1 MLQQIV
7 RIGTLDYEK
16 PKHTMNNKKKII
28 TKFRLKRIGAFLI
41 DAVIVSILLSIVYR
55 LTGFANFP
63 GVLTK
68 MIEINRTM
76 GETGTSDAT
85 IKVMSLFNEAF
96 LQSLIIWFCYDVV
109 TTLLFKGSTIGK
121 RVFRLKLTNINHKKG
136 KLTYGLLVIVR
147 SFFKFLSMFLFQGV
161 PFLLSVISIFANPK
175 SLAAYDRI
183 ARLEVADKNGV

>member
-1 MLQQIV
+1 M
-7 RIGTLDYEK
+7 R
-16 PKHTMNNKKKII
+16 KHTMNNKKKIV
-28 TKFRLKRIGAFLI
+28 TQFRLKRIVAFLI

-76 GETGTSDAT
+76 GETGTQDAT
-85 IKVMSLFNEAF
+85 VRVMSLFNEAF
-96 LQSLIIWFCYDVV
+96 LQALIIWFCYEVL
-109 TTLLFKGSTIGK
+109 TTLVLGSTFGK
-121 RVFRLKLTNINHKKG
+121 RIFRLKLTHINHQKG
-136 KLTYGLLVIVR
+136 KLTYGILVIVR
-147 SFFKFLSMFLFQGV
+147 SFFKFLSMFLFQGI

-183 ARLEVADKNGV
+183 ARLVVADKKGV

>member
-1 MLQQIV
+1 MRKL
-7 RIGTLDYEK
+7 
-16 PKHTMNNKKKII
+16 TMNIKKKIV
-28 TKFRLKRIGAFLI
+28 TQFRLKRIASFII

-76 GETGTSDAT
+76 GETGTQDAT
-85 IKVMSLFNEAF
+85 VKVMSLFNEAF
-96 LQSLIIWFCYDVV
+96 LQSLIIWFCYDVL
-109 TTLLFKGSTIGK
+109 TTLILRGSTIGK
-121 RVFRLKLTNINHKKG
+121 KIFRLKLTHINHKKG
-136 KLTYGLLVIVR
+136 KLAYVILLIVR
-147 SFFKFLSMFLFQGV
+147 SFFKFLSMFLFQGI

-183 ARLEVADKNGV
+183 TRLVVADKNVV